1 MKKIVRL
8 LLIVLMLLINLLITS
23 CAAKTVEINTAVEV
37 SIEEAP
43 AINIED
49 GVQDKTAEANK
60 IAGRTFTAQKVSGLS
75 AMDARSFGAAMQEAG
90 WSPMVTCLGNYCD
103 IGTRG
108 HFETA
113 ATIVFLSGHGYVEDS
128 NGLFLYSVLDQKI
141 HEQVLRAGE
150 NTESYSFNNQSVWS
164 EMEKFYEV
172 VSNQQKQVTDWLVI
186 SACNQ
191 LRADTRV
198 SIFEAMSEPSDR
210 PLKGVLGYS
219 SFQGSSRDDL
229 IMKKFVE
236 LCLNGKGKER
246 VAHAWFAAHEVYDPS
261 LSPRVRV
268 ALRDGFKDDT
278 LTSEGASSEDFDNR
292 IRLWWMTRGDLILQ
306 PNADIPEEVVVE
318 VAVSDAAGNTILTTD
333 IELTDPDDI
342 AGSQEQAIIAAE
354 QAERIPSDFR
364 LHRTNTIIES
374 DMDGQNE
381 VPVATLHTFA
391 RYISGIRVSVDPLQG
406 EYINLLMDGTKT
418 AELDLGLRFQTAI
431 NMDGAERA
439 ARKDLISKEEMV
451 LLGLE
456 SSKQLQTE
464 KHGYAPEEITLKSIE
479 PVYVVS
485 PSDPLKMVLAWD
497 VIDDQMI
504 HVILDARSGEV
515 LYWSN

>member
-1 MKKIVRL
+1 MKRLLRL
-8 LLIVLMLLINLLITS
+8 LLIVSMILINLFITS
-23 CAAKTVEINTAVEV
+23 CAAKTAENNRAVDMSTDEV
-37 SIEEAP
+37 PVIIIEK
-43 AINIED
+43 
-49 GVQDKTAEANK
+49 GVQDKSEKANE
-60 IAGRTFTAQKVSGLS
+60 IPGRTFTAQKVSGLS
-75 AMDARSFGAAMQEAG
+75 PMDARAFGEAMQNAG
-90 WSPMVTCLGNYCD
+90 WSPRLTCRGNYCD
-103 IGTRG
+103 IGTRE

-113 ATIVFLSGHGYVEDS
+113 ATIVFLSGHGYVENS
-128 NGLFLYSVLDQKI
+128 SGMFLYSNLDSKNHENVLQT
-141 HEQVLRAGE
+141 GE
-150 NTESYSFNNQSVWS
+150 NTEYYTYNNQSVWS
-164 EMEKFYEV
+164 EMEKFCNV
-172 VSNQQKQVTDWLVI
+172 VSNQQKQETDWLVI

-198 SIFEAMSEPSDR
+198 SIFQAMSEPSDR

-219 SFQGSSRDDL
+219 SYQGSSRDDL

-236 LCLNGKGKER
+236 LCLNGTGKER

-268 ALRDGFKDDT
+268 ALRDGFQGDT
-278 LTSEGASSEDFDNR
+278 LTSQGANSEDSDNQ
-292 IRLWWMTRGDLILQ
+292 IRLWWMTRGDLISQ
-306 PNADIPEEVVVE
+306 PNTDIPEEVVVE
-318 VAVSDAAGNTILTTD
+318 VAVSDASENTILTTD
-333 IELTDPDDI
+333 IGLADPGDI
-342 AGSQEQAIIAAE
+342 TGSQEQAIIAAE
-354 QAERIPSDFR
+354 QEENIPSDFR

-391 RYISGIRVSVDPLQG
+391 RYIGGIRVSVDLLQG
-406 EYINLLMDGTKT
+406 EYLNLLMDGTKT
-418 AELDLGLRFQTAI
+418 AELDLGLRCRVAI

-439 ARKDLISKEEMV
+439 AKKDLISKEEMV
-451 LLGLE
+451 LLGLA

-464 KHGYAPEEITLKSIE
+464 KHGYAPEEIKLKAIE

-485 PSDPLKMVLAWD
+485 PSEPLKMVLAWD
-497 VIDDQMI
+497 VVDDQMI